1 MEGKM
6 AGRHVRSFV
15 LALVLV
21 IFAVAIAQ
29 RIDRLGAFLT
39 APTETLSVQAQ
50 EAPEPVTAARSGTEG
65 DTTEGGTAAETAPAS
80 SSAQPVADGL
90 PSRSLS
96 RSERDL
102 VADLEERRR
111 ALEEREAQLA
121 LKEQV
126 LAATER
132 RIKAEI
138 QRLEEIKTEIAAL
151 VQSYN
156 TAEDKKLSS
165 LVKVYESMKPKDA
178 APIFQRLDLDIQE
191 RLARQMKAAKMAA
204 LLANMDPEA
213 AKQLTSRL
221 AQARKLPDA
230 EQLLARRTQ

>member
-1 MEGKM
+1 M
-6 AGRHVRSFV
+6 AGRHLRSVV
-15 LALVLV
+15 LALVLA
-21 IFAVAIAQ
+21 IFAIAIAQ

-39 APTETLSVQAQ
+39 APVQTLSVHAQ
-50 EAPEPVTAARSGTEG
+50 ESPESAP
-65 DTTEGGTAAETAPAS
+65 DTQAEAEHPAVNEASTTTS
-80 SSAQPVADGL
+80 SSPSPSAGDGL

-96 RSERDL
+96 RAERDL

-111 ALEEREAQLA
+111 ALEKRESQLA

-132 RIKAEI
+132 RIQGEIKRLEQIKAEI
-138 QRLEEIKTEIAAL
+138 AEL
-151 VQSYN
+151 VQSFN
-156 TAEDKKLSS
+156 AAEDKKLAS

-221 AQARKLPDA
+221 ARARKLPNA
-230 EQLLARRTQ
+230 EQILARRSQ

>member
-1 MEGKM
+1 M
-6 AGRHVRSFV
+6 AGRHVRSVV
-15 LALVLV
+15 LALVLAL
-21 IFAVAIAQ
+21 FAIAIAQ

-39 APTETLSVQAQ
+39 APTDTLSVHAQ
-50 EAPEPVTAARSGTEG
+50 EAPQ
-65 DTTEGGTAAETAPAS
+65 PAS
-80 SSAQPVADGL
+80 TARPEAEGNTAGKASPDIPSARTVTDRL

-111 ALEEREAQLA
+111 ALEERESQLV

-138 QRLEEIKTEIAAL
+138 KRLEQIKAEIAEL

-156 TAEDKKLSS
+156 AAEDKKLSS

-204 LLANMDPEA
+204 LLANMDHEA

-221 AQARKLPDA
+221 ARARKLPDA
-230 EQLLARRTQ
+230 EQILARRNQ

>member
-39 APTETLSVQAQ
+39 APTQTLSVQAQ
-50 EAPEPVTAARSGTEG
+50 EAPDPATAARPE
-65 DTTEGGTAAETAPAS
+65 TEGGTAAETAPAS

-111 ALEEREAQLA
+111 ALEKRESQLA

-138 QRLEEIKTEIAAL
+138 QRLEEIKAEIAAL

-230 EQLLARRTQ
+230 EQILARRTQ